1 MPTDP
6 ESRERI
12 RQIQNEMALTVDN
25 IEKKKKRY
33 LQIQSRYKK
42 QKERW
47 VSAISDLLQF
57 QTIVPIDTSTLILA
71 LHFMCANRL
80 EVLEEELID
89 GRAELVATSGILEQN
104 ENIRNK
110 IQVELKVNVSVV
122 INTISHTYHC
132 TRL

>member
-1 MPTDP
+1 MGVGQDELLDAYQALQEQYDKLVPSEDAMPTDP

-42 QKERW
+42 QKER
-47 VSAISDLLQF
+47 
-57 QTIVPIDTSTLILA
+57 
-71 LHFMCANRL
+71 L

-110 IQVELKVNVSVV
+110 IQEE
-122 INTISHTYHC
+122 
-132 TRL
+132 